1 MALIVNF
8 IGSLR
13 NFFEK
18 GIIPFNYENEI
29 SIKDLINLI
38 ININPRIKD
47 IIISSQN
54 NEFHLNSLILINGVE
69 ISVLNG
75 LETKLSDK
83 DEITFIPIIH
93 GG

>member
-1 MALIVNF
+1 M
-8 IGSLR
+8 R

-18 GIIPFNYENEI
+18 GIITFNYENET

>member
-18 GIIPFNYENEI
+18 GIIIFNYENET

>member
-18 GIIPFNYENEI
+18 GIITFNYENET

>member
-18 GIIPFNYENEI
+18 GNITFNYENET

-83 DEITFIPIIH
+83 DEITFIPVIH